1 MPPLTSAD
9 GAGYGRAMARS
20 RAVVVASVAAALLGS
35 VASGWWLGGAAPA
48 AVSATVVHVVDGD
61 TLVAAF
67 HDGHAETVRVLGVDT
82 PETVDPRKP
91 VQCFGPQA
99 SAYAKARLSG
109 RSVRLEFDVERRD
122 RYGRL
127 LAYVLVDG
135 ERYEDD
141 LLHRGL
147 ARLLVIAPNGAHA
160 RTMLAEEL
168 EARRAGRGLW
178 GAC

>member
-1 MPPLTSAD
+1 
-9 GAGYGRAMARS
+9 MARS
-20 RAVVVASVAAALLGS
+20 RAVVVATVVAALLGS
-35 VASGWWLGGAAPA
+35 VAGGWWLGGAAPA
-48 AVSATVVHVVDGD
+48 VVSATVVHVVDGD
-61 TLVAAF
+61 TIVAAF
-67 HDGHAETVRVLGVDT
+67 ADGHRETVRVLGVDT

-99 SAYAKARLSG
+99 SAYAKARLRG

-135 ERYEDD
+135 ARYEDD
-141 LLHRGL
+141 LLRRGF

-168 EARRAGRGLW
+168 RARRAGLGLW

>member
-1 MPPLTSAD
+1 
-9 GAGYGRAMARS
+9 MARS
-20 RAVVVASVAAALLGS
+20 RAVVVAAVAAAVLGS
-35 VASGWWLGGAAPA
+35 IASGWWLGGAAPA
-48 AVSATVVHVVDGD
+48 VISATVVHVADGD
-61 TLVAAF
+61 TIVVALR
-67 HDGHAETVRVLGVDT
+67 GGRTETVRILGADT

-91 VQCFGPQA
+91 VQCYGLEA
-99 SAYAKARLSG
+99 SAYSKAHLSG

-135 ERYEDD
+135 KRYEDD
-141 LLHRGL
+141 LLRRGL
-147 ARLLVIAPNGAHA
+147 ARLLVIPPNGSHA

-168 EARRAGRGLW
+168 AARRARRGLW

>member
-1 MPPLTSAD
+1 
-9 GAGYGRAMARS
+9 MARS
-20 RAVVVASVAAALLGS
+20 RAVVVATVAATLLGS

-48 AVSATVVHVVDGD
+48 VVTATVVHVVDGD
-61 TLVAAF
+61 TIVAAF
-67 HDGHAETVRVLGVDT
+67 AGGHTETVRILGVDT

-91 VQCFGPQA
+91 VQCFGTEA
-99 SAYAKARLSG
+99 SAYSKAHLTG

-135 ERYEDD
+135 KRYEDD
-141 LLHRGL
+141 LLRRGL

-160 RTMLAEEL
+160 RTLLALEL
-168 EARRAGRGLW
+168 GARRARRGLW

>member
-1 MPPLTSAD
+1 
-9 GAGYGRAMARS
+9 MARS
-20 RAVVVASVAAALLGS
+20 RAVVVAAVAAAVLGS
-35 VASGWWLGGAAPA
+35 IASGWWLGGAAPA
-48 AVSATVVHVVDGD
+48 VISATVVHVVDGD
-61 TLVAAF
+61 TIVVAER
-67 HDGHAETVRVLGVDT
+67 GGRTETVRILGADT

-91 VQCFGPQA
+91 VQCYGPEA
-99 SAYAKARLSG
+99 SAYSKAHLSG

-135 ERYEDD
+135 KRYEDD
-141 LLHRGL
+141 LLRRGL
-147 ARLLVIAPNGAHA
+147 ARLLVIPPNGSHA

-168 EARRAGRGLW
+168 AARRARRGLW

>member
-1 MPPLTSAD
+1 MV
-9 GAGYGRAMARS
+9 RS
-20 RAVVVASVAAALLGS
+20 RAVVVAAVAAALLGS
-35 VASGWWLGGAAPA
+35 IAGGWWLGGAAPA

-61 TLVAAF
+61 TIIVSLR
-67 HDGHAETVRVLGVDT
+67 GSRGEPGRTETVRILGADT

-91 VQCFGPQA
+91 VQCFGPEA
-99 SAYAKARLSG
+99 SAYTKAHLGG

-127 LAYVLVDG
+127 LAYVIVDG
-135 ERYEDD
+135 HRYEDE
-141 LLHRGL
+141 LLRLGL

-160 RTMLAEEL
+160 RVMLAEAL
-168 EARRAGRGLW
+168 AARRAGRGLW

>member
-1 MPPLTSAD
+1 MRVAPHR
-9 GAGYGRAMARS
+9 YGVGMAHS
-20 RAVVVASVAAALLGS
+20 RAVVVATVAAALLGS

-48 AVSATVVHVVDGD
+48 SVPVTVVHVVDGD

-67 HDGHAETVRVLGVDT
+67 RDGHTETVRVLGIDT

-91 VQCFGPQA
+91 VQCYGPEA
-99 SAYAKARLSG
+99 SAYAKATLTG
-109 RSVRLEFDVERRD
+109 RSIRLQFDVQRRD
-122 RYGRL
+122 IYGRL

-135 ERYEDD
+135 HRYEDD
-141 LLHRGL
+141 VLRRGF
-147 ARLLVIAPNGAHA
+147 ARLLIIPPNGAHA

-168 EARRAGRGLW
+168 AARRARRGLW